1 MFACVPLCAC
11 AVYSCVCVWVMC
23 VRVRHA
29 GDSGTLTYS
38 HTYDGSATHG
48 VGYVLL
54 ANSSS
59 VAECQFTFTLPAAS
73 GY

>member
-1 MFACVPLCAC
+1 MYACVPLCAC
-11 AVYSCVCVWVMC
+11 AVYSCVCV
-23 VRVRHA
+23 RHA
-29 GDSGTLTYS
+29 GDWGTLTYS

-59 VAECQFTFTLPAAS
+59 VAECQFTYTLPAAS